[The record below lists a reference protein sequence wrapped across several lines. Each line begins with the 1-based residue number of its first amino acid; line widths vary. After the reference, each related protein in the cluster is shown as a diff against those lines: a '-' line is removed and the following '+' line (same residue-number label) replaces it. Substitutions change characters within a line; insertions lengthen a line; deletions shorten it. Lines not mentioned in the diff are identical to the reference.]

1 MDVIA
6 ALSIIGK
13 DIGGFREMRC
23 VRNRNTADSAVRV
36 HWPRLADHP
45 DRPRSLRMRNSVVTA
60 PGGRAATRSSK

>member
-6 ALSIIGK
+6 ALSIIGN
-13 DIGGFREMRC
+13 DIGEFRETRC

-45 DRPRSLRMRNSVVTA
+45 DRPRSLRRRNSVVRA
-60 PGGRAATRSSK
+60 PGGRVATRSSK